1 MVNDESGFVTFLD
14 KNDKNDNDPGI
25 KLIRRIE
32 KYF

>member
-1 MVNDESGFVTFLD
+1 MINDESVFAMFLGR
-14 KNDKNDNDPGI
+14 NDNDPGI